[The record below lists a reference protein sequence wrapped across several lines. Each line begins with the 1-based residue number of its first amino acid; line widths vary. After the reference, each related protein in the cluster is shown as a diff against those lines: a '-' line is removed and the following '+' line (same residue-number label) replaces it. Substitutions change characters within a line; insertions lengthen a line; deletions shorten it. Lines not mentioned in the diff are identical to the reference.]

1 MSIAQT
7 VTAQWERFY
16 SEPAIANPVA
26 TAGMHDGF
34 SWNLSSFYPGDQ
46 RLWCMYELWLG
57 HQREPDHPPVW
68 SLDIVPELGPWLPDM
83 FEVKFTDAGTRLTRF
98 GSGLVRT
105 FGVDLSGRHLG
116 AALLGPGSERL
127 EADCQKVRA
136 TGQVTW
142 SDDELR
148 RRGAAPVTCERL
160 LLPFADA
167 EGRVSRVVGCLF
179 LRGIGL
185 APGWLGTIT
194 HFITVRST
202 LLD

>member
-1 MSIAQT
+1 MSIAQA
-7 VTAQWERFY
+7 VTAQLERFY
-16 SEPAIANPVA
+16 SEPSVANPVA
-26 TAGMHDGF
+26 AAGICDGF
-34 SWNLSSFYPGDQ
+34 SWNLSSYYPGDQ
-46 RLWCMYELWLG
+46 RLWCMYELWLR
-57 HQREPDHPPVW
+57 HQHTHDHLPVW

-83 FEVKFTDAGTRLTRF
+83 FEVKFTDAGACLSRF

-116 AALLGPGSERL
+116 GGLLGPGSERL
-127 EADCQKVRA
+127 ESDCQKVRA
-136 TGQVTW
+136 TGQVIW

-148 RRGAAPVTCERL
+148 RRGAAPVVCERL

-179 LRGIGL
+179 LQGLGL

-194 HFITVRST
+194 RFITVRST
-202 LLD
+202 MLD